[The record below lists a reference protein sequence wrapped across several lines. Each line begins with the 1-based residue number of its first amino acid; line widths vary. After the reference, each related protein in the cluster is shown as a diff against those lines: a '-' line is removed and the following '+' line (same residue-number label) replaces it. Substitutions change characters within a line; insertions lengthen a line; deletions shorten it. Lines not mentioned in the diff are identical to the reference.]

1 MNHRPG
7 AAPVIGRAAELAR
20 LELLV
25 TRRLDGLL
33 HGELLARSPGPG
45 SEPAG
50 SRAYGPGDD
59 ARRID
64 WNLSARSLAPQVRT
78 TDADRELS
86 TWVVIDRSA
95 SMRFGT
101 AEREKAEVASAALAA
116 FGFLTARP
124 GNRFGVVVAGGD
136 HPERHGPVS
145 GRSARLALLSRCW
158 DAPTSDGPAGSGLGA
173 ALGVLERVPTP
184 RGLVVVISDFLDAG
198 WVRPLARLA
207 LAHEVVAVHVVDPR
221 ELSLPDVGVITVV
234 DPESGRLLDVPTDSP
249 GLRERYA
256 TAAAARHA
264 GIAADL
270 HGAGADRVE
279 LTTDRDW
286 LVDLVRFVGH
296 RRLAGR
302 PPIQRPVVRRLR
314 SVS

>member
-1 MNHRPG
+1 MTGGPG
-7 AAPVIGRAAELAR
+7 PVIGRAAELAR

-45 SEPAG
+45 SDPSGA
-50 SRAYGPGDD
+50 RAYGPGDD

-86 TWVVIDRSA
+86 TWVVVDRSA

-101 AEREKAEVASAALAA
+101 GDREKAAVASAVLAA

-124 GNRFGVVVAGGD
+124 GNRFGVITAGGPT
-136 HPERHGPVS
+136 PERHGPVS
-145 GRSARLALLSRCW
+145 GRSARLALLARCW
-158 DAPTSDGPAGSGLGA
+158 DAPAPDGPARSGLA
-173 ALGVLERVPTP
+173 DALGLLERLPTP
-184 RGLVVVISDFLDAG
+184 RGLVVVVSDFLDGA
-198 WVRPLARLA
+198 WERPLARIA
-207 LAHEVVAVHVVDPR
+207 LAHEVVAAQIVDPR
-221 ELSLPDVGVITVV
+221 ELALPDVGTITVR
-234 DPESGRLLDVPTDSP
+234 DPETGRLLDVPT
-249 GLRERYA
+249 GTAAVRERYA
-256 TAAAARHA
+256 AAAADRHA
-264 GIAADL
+264 RIAAAVHD
-270 HGAGADRVE
+270 AGADRVE

-286 LVDLVRFVGH
+286 LVDLARFVG
-296 RRLAGR
+296 RRRFAGR
-302 PPIQRPVVRRLR
+302 IPVRRSHPPRHLR